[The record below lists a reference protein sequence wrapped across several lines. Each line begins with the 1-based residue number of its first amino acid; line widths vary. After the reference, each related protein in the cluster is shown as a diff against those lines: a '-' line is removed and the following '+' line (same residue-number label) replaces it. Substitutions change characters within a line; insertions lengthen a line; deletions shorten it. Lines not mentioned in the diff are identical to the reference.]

1 VTIIA
6 PSTGLQAPYQ
16 PTDLE
21 LACGILFTLDED
33 SEPLPRRSRFA
44 SARQALEAA
53 MIAALTRPP
62 CAVSFSGGR
71 DSSGIL
77 AVATH
82 VARREGLPLPI
93 PVTLRFPRCEESDER
108 EWQEQVIAHLAIDDW
123 QIVELH
129 DEIDVL
135 GPYAQ
140 RVLRRHGLIWPFNA
154 HFHAPIADQVPGG
167 SVLTG
172 FGGDELLS
180 TWPGRRVAMLVSR
193 QTRPRVRD
201 IVPVAKALAPLP
213 VRRRLRTQEY
223 RESHPLPW
231 LLPEAREE
239 LARARGSVIATEPIR
254 WDESVREYWW
264 RSRYRQ
270 VVCDTKRRV
279 VSDANGAQSFDPL
292 CDAEFL
298 TAIAEERSQLGF
310 RNRTQAMDFLFGDLL
325 PPAVISRAT
334 KGLFNSAVW
343 EHYGREFVARWDGT
357 GVDRSIVDIEALREV
372 WSLEMP
378 DPRSFTLLQ
387 RAWLAQCGSST
398 TQSVEQPPDRLVE

>member
-1 VTIIA
+1 MTVIA
-6 PSTGLQAPYQ
+6 PSPGSQAPYQ

-21 LACGILFTLDED
+21 LACGILFTLNCNTD
-33 SEPLPRRSRFA
+33 PLPRHSRFA
-44 SARQALEAA
+44 SARIALEEA

-71 DSSGIL
+71 DSSAVL

-93 PVTLRFPRCEESDER
+93 PVTLRFPRCPESDER
-108 EWQEQVIAHLAIDDW
+108 EWQEQVIQHVAVDDW
-123 QIVELH
+123 QIVELD

-140 RVLRRHGLIWPFNA
+140 RVLRRHGVLWPFNA
-154 HFHAPIADQVPGG
+154 HFYAPIADQVPGG

-180 TWPGRRVAMLVSR
+180 TWSGRRVAMVVSR

-201 IVPVAKALAPLP
+201 IVPIAKAVAPLP
-213 VRRRLRTQEY
+213 IRRRLRTQEY

-279 VSDANGAQSFDPL
+279 VFDANGAQAFDPL

-298 TAIAEERSQLGF
+298 TAIAEERAQVGF
-310 RNRTQAMDFLFGDLL
+310 RNRTQAMDILFGDLL
-325 PPAVISRAT
+325 PPAVVSRAT

-343 EHYGREFVARWDGT
+343 EHHAREFVARWDGT
-357 GVDRSIVDIEALREV
+357 GVDPSIVDVDALREV
-372 WSLEMP
+372 WSLDQP

-387 RAWLAQCGSST
+387 RAWLSQCGRSPA
-398 TQSVEQPPDRLVE
+398 QSVDQHTNRLVE